1 MKAAIVSTPRFVS
14 VSSRGAQ
21 VAHSPLRWT
30 SWRGRLNATTTAMA
44 LRSAVTPILRSSR
57 PTRRFATDHAPIGPP
72 VKSSA
77 DYPMPQIRAHHTA
90 VWGPGAPDITTNPP
104 LLYRYLLEVQT
115 KHLLKSH
122 WYKVISVTSGVL
134 TTVALITTPYV
145 NPDEVLGLFATVIT
159 LNVPFWGLTWYHGRK
174 RDQVTPKLQAVEHQL
189 QLTPLTASAVTK
201 PTA

>member
-1 MKAAIVSTPRFVS
+1 MKAAIISTPRFVS
-14 VSSRGAQ
+14 GSSRGAQ
-21 VAHSPLRWT
+21 VAHSPVRWT

-57 PTRRFATDHAPIGPP
+57 PTRRFATDSSMGKP
-72 VKSSA
+72 VKTSA
-77 DYPMPQIRAHHTA
+77 DYPMTQIRAHHTA
-90 VWGPGAPDITTNPP
+90 VCGPSAPDITTNPP

-115 KHLLKSH
+115 KHRLKSH

-189 QLTPLTASAVTK
+189 TPPPTASAK